1 MIWIRVD
8 FQAMDRVATMSKKGT
23 HSYVDD
29 PRNNDVLIYINGQY
43 FKRSEARISVF
54 DSGFLL
60 GDGVWEGVRFTEGS
74 FIFLDEHVDRLYSGA
89 DSLSIDIGLSK
100 DKLIELLYE
109 VMSKNDMS
117 SDIHIRLIVT
127 RGLKKTPYQH
137 PNANVGSASIVI
149 IPEYKVADKKVN
161 NSGIA
166 LSLVKTI
173 RSTKEILDPRINSL
187 SKLNCI
193 LACIEADNMNVDE
206 GLMLDINGYVSTCN
220 STNFF
225 MIKNNEVW
233 TSTGDYCLNGVTR
246 GKVIEICK
254 RDNIDIKQKDFRIED
269 VHDADEAFVTGT
281 FAGIIP
287 VVKIDSIVISDGAI
301 GPLTSQLQSKYQALI
316 KTQIKS

>member
-1 MIWIRVD
+1 
-8 FQAMDRVATMSKKGT
+8 MSEKGT
-23 HSYVDD
+23 HSYLDD
-29 PRNNDVLIYINGQY
+29 SRNDDILIYINGEY
-43 FKRSEARISVF
+43 CKRSEAKISVF

-60 GDGVWEGVRFTEGS
+60 GDGVWEGIRFTEGS
-74 FIFLDEHVDRLYSGA
+74 FMFLDEHVDRLYSGA
-89 DSLSIDIGLSK
+89 NSLSIDIGLNK
-100 DKLIELLYE
+100 DKLVELLFE
-109 VMSKNDMS
+109 VMSKNSMT

-161 NSGIA
+161 NSGIT

-173 RSTKEILDPRINSL
+173 RSTKEILDPKINSL

-193 LACIEADNMNVDE
+193 LACIEAENLNVDE

-225 MIKNNEVW
+225 MIKNNQVW
-233 TSTGDYCLNGVTR
+233 TSTGEYCLHGVTR
-246 GKVIEICK
+246 GKVIEICESAG
-254 RDNIDIKQKDFRIED
+254 IEVKQKDFKVED
-269 VHDADEAFVTGT
+269 VHTADEAFVTGT

-287 VVKIDSIVISDGAI
+287 VVKIDSNILSDGAI
-301 GPLTSQLQSKYQALI
+301 GPLTSKLQSKYQALI
-316 KTQIKS
+316 KTQIQQ